1 MTACLG
7 GSGGADLGRRSGF
20 WWPSVVVL
28 AYFLRRTARFSEVS
42 GWLEGREA
50 ANQSRGGGA
59 ITFRGEGPIGTTYL
73 YSSGS
78 VLVPRF
84 LWITRQ
90 VIASPGARPCLE
102 CG

>member
-59 ITFRGEGPIGTTYL
+59 ITFLGEGSYRYHIPL
-73 YSSGS
+73 QC
-78 VLVPRF
+78 RF
-84 LWITRQ
+84 GVGRE
-90 VIASPGARPCLE
+90 VFVDNSASDCQTGR
-102 CG
+102 